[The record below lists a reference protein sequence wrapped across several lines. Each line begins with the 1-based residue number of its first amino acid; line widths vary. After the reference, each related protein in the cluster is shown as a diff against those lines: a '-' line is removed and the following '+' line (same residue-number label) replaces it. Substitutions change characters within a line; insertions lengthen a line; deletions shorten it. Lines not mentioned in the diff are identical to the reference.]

1 MKTRNLMLALM
12 VVAAQ
17 TVSAGTVAF
26 DVTVAD
32 AKSDAGKAL
41 VRISATEKQFD
52 GKEAPVREMVAD
64 VKGGKVALHVE
75 GLPAGRYA
83 ITVVHDVNANGK
95 LDSNMMGMP
104 TEPFG
109 FSNNPVIRFGPP
121 DFEDAVVTIAQDAKI
136 EIHLVTM
143 KFGR

>member
-1 MKTRNLMLALM
+1 
-12 VVAAQ
+12 
-17 TVSAGTVAF
+17 
-26 DVTVAD
+26 
-32 AKSDAGKAL
+32 
-41 VRISATEKQFD
+41 
-52 GKEAPVREMVAD
+52 
-64 VKGGKVALHVE
+64 
-75 GLPAGRYA
+75 
-83 ITVVHDVNANGK
+83 
-95 LDSNMMGMP
+95 MP